1 MWSDQ
6 ETTRDCLGFET
17 YVESLA
23 SVCLAEDIAP
33 LTLGVFGSWGSGKT
47 SLMKML
53 QGRVGSERKVKSVWA
68 NAWRYEGK
76 EEMQSAL
83 VHAILS
89 SVTKDKTLTKELKE
103 LLGRIKRGTSVLKL
117 GKFIGKSLLTM
128 NPDIGGLIDCFE
140 EESEK
145 LAETMAQFER
155 DFELLL
161 KETDFQRIVVFI
173 DDLDRCQSE
182 KVVETFETIKLFLDI
197 PQCTF
202 VIGADPG
209 KIEHAIKD
217 HYRLEFGSFESSSG
231 DRGFADDYIEKIVQI
246 PFRIPEQTLP
256 NIACYVGML
265 VLHKELTAEAWE
277 ALIESRK
284 SIIADANGVHAGL
297 SVWIRGQAG
306 EAFRR
311 GANHAQAA
319 LQRTQPFVSI
329 LAHGL
334 RGNPRQIKRF
344 LNILELRQLLAES
357 NELDVDEGVLVKT
370 LVLEY
375 TWGSFFAELA
385 KNCNADDGRSEL
397 LSECHRFRE
406 KKFDVS
412 DSPTLEKAVELPG
425 LQQFL
430 AQKPLLED
438 VDLRPYL
445 FLAQTALQLP
455 VPALG
460 PPEETAQTLVES
472 IMQDDRIPSRAA
484 ARETARLEPVIAVA
498 VARSLA
504 AKLHTHTSPIVQVN
518 VVNAFRVIGHRHP
531 AILPD
536 AVNSLRDMVSA
547 KNEALAVVVSPLLE
561 LAEQKQIDVRELRK
575 RFSQSSPVAVA
586 LEGRKKRS
594 SRAKPR
600 VSS

>member
-1 MWSDQ
+1 MHAI
-6 ETTRDCLGFET
+6 
-17 YVESLA
+17 LA
-23 SVCLAEDIAP
+23 SVTE
-33 LTLGVFGSWGSGKT
+33 
-47 SLMKML
+47 
-53 QGRVGSERKVKSVWA
+53 
-68 NAWRYEGK
+68 
-76 EEMQSAL
+76 
-83 VHAILS
+83 
-89 SVTKDKTLTKELKE
+89 DKTLTDEVKD
-103 LLGRIKRGTSVLKL
+103 LLRRIKRGTSVLKL
-117 GKFIGKSLLTM
+117 GKFIGKTLLTM
-128 NPDIGGLIDCFE
+128 TPDVGALIDCFE

-161 KETDFQRIVVFI
+161 KGTDLERIVIFI

-209 KIEHAIKD
+209 KIEHAIRD
-217 HYRLEFGSFESSSG
+217 HYKLEIGTFEPTSG

-246 PFRIPEQTLP
+246 PFRIPEQTLL

-265 VLHKELTAEAWE
+265 VLQKELTAEAWE
-277 ALIESRK
+277 ALLDSRK
-284 SIIADANGVHAGL
+284 VIMAHADGVHAGL
-297 SVWIRGQAG
+297 SVWIREQAK

-311 GANHAQAA
+311 GASHAQAA

-344 LNILELRQLLAES
+344 LNILELRQLLAAS
-357 NELDVDEGVLVKT
+357 NDLDVDEGLLVKT

-375 TWGSFFAELA
+375 TWGSFFAEVA
-385 KNCNADDGRSEL
+385 VNYDADGGRSEL
-397 LSECHRFRE
+397 LAECRRFRE
-406 KKFDVS
+406 KEFDVS
-412 DSPTLEKAVELPG
+412 DSPTLAKAVELPG

-455 VPALG
+455 GPALG
-460 PPEETAQTLVES
+460 PPDETAQTLVEA
-472 IMQDDRIPSRAA
+472 IMQADRIPSRAA
-484 ARETARLEPVIAVA
+484 ARETARLEPAIAVP
-498 VARSLA
+498 VGRSLA

-518 VVNAFRVIGHRHP
+518 VVNAFRVIGQQHP

-536 AVNSLRDMVSA
+536 AVTSLRDLVA
-547 KNEALAVVVSPLLE
+547 VKNEALAVMVNPLLD
-561 LAEQKQIDVRELRK
+561 LAEQKQIDVRELRE
-575 RFSQSSPVAVA
+575 RFSQSSPVAAA
-586 LEGRKKRS
+586 LEGRKKS
-594 SRAKPR
+594 SPRAKPR
-600 VSS
+600 ESR

>member
-23 SVCLAEDIAP
+23 SVCLAPDIAP

-47 SLMKML
+47 SLMRML
-53 QGRVGSERKVKSVWA
+53 QGRIKHEQKVKTVWA

-83 VHAILS
+83 VHAILTV
-89 SVTKDKTLTKELKE
+89 VTEDKTLSDEVKDLVR
-103 LLGRIKRGTSVLKL
+103 RIKRGTSILKL
-117 GKFIGKSLLTM
+117 GKFIGKTLMTM
-128 NPDIGGLIDCFE
+128 TPDVGALIDCFE

-145 LAETMAQFER
+145 LAETMAQFEL
-155 DFELLL
+155 DFERLL
-161 KETDFQRIVVFI
+161 KETNLERIVIFI

-197 PQCTF
+197 PECTF
-202 VIGADPG
+202 VIGADSG
-209 KIEHAIKD
+209 KMEHAIRD
-217 HYRLEFGSFESSSG
+217 HYKLEFSNFKPTSG
-231 DRGFADDYIEKIVQI
+231 DRGFADDYIEKIIQI

-265 VLHKELTAEAWE
+265 VLHKELTGEAWE
-277 ALIESRK
+277 SLIASRN
-284 SIIADANGVHAGL
+284 SIMAHTDGVHVGL
-297 SVWIRGQAG
+297 SVWIREQAA
-306 EAFRR
+306 EAFCRE
-311 GANHAQAA
+311 ANEAQAA

-344 LNILELRQLLAES
+344 LNILELRQLLASS
-357 NELDVDEGVLVKT
+357 NKLKVDEGVLVKT

-375 TWGSFFAELA
+375 TWSSFFADVA
-385 KNCNADDGRSEL
+385 ANCDADNGHSEL
-397 LSECHRFRE
+397 LKECRRFRE
-406 KKFDVS
+406 KEFDVS
-412 DSPTLEKAVELPG
+412 DSPSLERAVKLPS

-430 AQKPLLED
+430 AQKPMLED

-455 VPALG
+455 GQGLG
-460 PPEETAQTLVES
+460 PPDETAQVLVEA
-472 IMQDDRIPSRAA
+472 ITETDRIRSRAA
-484 ARETARLEPVIAVA
+484 AREVSRSEPVIAAA

-504 AKLHTHTSPIVQVN
+504 AKLHTETSPVVQVN
-518 VVNAFRVIGHRHP
+518 VVNAFRVISDRHP
-531 AILPD
+531 VILSD
-536 AVNSLRDMVSA
+536 VINSLRDLDVG
-547 KNEALAVVVSPLLE
+547 KNEALAVVVNPLLE
-561 LAEQKQIDVRELRK
+561 LAEQQKFDVKGLREK
-575 RFSQSSPVAVA
+575 FTQSSSVAAA
-586 LEGRKKRS
+586 LSGHKESLSHVKDRGS
-594 SRAKPR
+594 S
-600 VSS
+600 

>member
-6 ETTRDCLGFET
+6 ETTSDCLGFEM

-23 SVCLAEDIAP
+23 SVCLAQDIAP

-53 QGRVGSERKVKSVWA
+53 QKRIKQEQEVKTVWA

-83 VHAILS
+83 VHAILAA
-89 SVTKDKTLTKELKE
+89 VTEDKTLSSEVKD

-128 NPDIGGLIDCFE
+128 TPDVNALIDCFE
-140 EESEK
+140 QESEK

-161 KETDFQRIVVFI
+161 IKTDLKRIVVFI

-197 PQCTF
+197 PECTF

-217 HYRLEFGSFESSSG
+217 HYKLEHATFEPTSG

-265 VLHKELTAEAWE
+265 VLHKELTVEAWKK
-277 ALIESRK
+277 LIESRK
-284 SIIADANGVHAGL
+284 SIMAHADGVHAGL
-297 SVWIRGQAG
+297 SVWIRGQP
-306 EAFRR
+306 EDAFQR
-311 GANHAQAA
+311 GGSDAQAA

-344 LNILELRQLLAES
+344 LNILELRQLLAAS
-357 NELDVDEGVLVKT
+357 NELDVDEGVLVKI

-375 TWGSFFAELA
+375 TWRLFFAEVA
-385 KNCNADDGRSEL
+385 ANCDSVDGQSEL
-397 LSECHRFRE
+397 LKECQRFRE
-406 KKFDVS
+406 KEFDVS
-412 DSPTLEKAVELPG
+412 DSPSLAKAVELSG
-425 LQQFL
+425 LQEFL
-430 AQKPLLED
+430 AQKPFLED

-445 FLAQTALQLP
+445 YLAQTALQLP
-455 VPALG
+455 VPALS
-460 PPEETAQTLVES
+460 PPDETAQALVEV
-472 IMQDDRIPSRAA
+472 IAQVDRIRSKAA
-484 ARETARLEPVIAVA
+484 AREASRSESVIASA
-498 VARSLA
+498 VGRSLA
-504 AKLHTHTSPIVQVN
+504 SKLHTETSPAVQVN
-518 VVNAFRVIGHRHP
+518 VVNAFRVIGDRHP
-531 AILPD
+531 AILSD
-536 AVNSLRDMVSA
+536 AVNSLGDLDA
-547 KNEALAVVVSPLLE
+547 GKNKALALVVNPLLD
-561 LAEQKQIDVRELRK
+561 LAEQKQIDVRELRE
-575 RFSQSSPVAVA
+575 RFTQSSPIAAA
-586 LEGRKKRS
+586 LEGRRGRS
-594 SRAKPR
+594 SNTKPR
-600 VSS
+600 GSN

>member
-23 SVCLAEDIAP
+23 NVCLAEDIAP

-53 QGRVGSERKVKSVWA
+53 QERVTQEQRVKSVWA

-83 VHAILS
+83 VHAILT
-89 SVTKDKTLTKELKE
+89 SVTEDRTLSDEVKD

-117 GKFIGKSLLTM
+117 GKFIGKTLLTM
-128 NPDIGGLIDCFE
+128 TPDVGALIDCFE

-161 KETDFQRIVVFI
+161 KETNLDRIVVFI

-209 KIEHAIKD
+209 KIEHAIRD
-217 HYRLEFGSFESSSG
+217 HYKLEFGSFEPTSG

-265 VLHKELTAEAWE
+265 VLHKELTVEAWE
-277 ALIESRK
+277 ALIASRK
-284 SIIADANGVHAGL
+284 SIVAHADGVHAAL
-297 SVWIRGQAG
+297 SVWIRDQAA
-306 EAFRR
+306 EAFHR
-311 GANHAQAA
+311 GTNDAQAA

-344 LNILELRQLLAES
+344 LNILELRQLLAAS
-357 NELDVDEGVLVKT
+357 NELEVDEGVLVKT

-375 TWGSFFAELA
+375 TWGSFFAEVA
-385 KNCNADDGRSEL
+385 ANCDADDGQSEL
-397 LSECHRFRE
+397 LKECRRYRRKE
-406 KKFDVS
+406 FDVS
-412 DSPTLEKAVELPG
+412 DSPSLAKAVELPG
-425 LQQFL
+425 LQAFL

-455 VPALG
+455 GPALG
-460 PPEETAQTLVES
+460 PPDETAQALVEA
-472 IMQDDRIPSRAA
+472 IMQVDRIPSRAA
-484 ARETARLEPVIAVA
+484 AREAARSEPVIAEA
-498 VARSLA
+498 VGRSLA
-504 AKLHTHTSPIVQVN
+504 AKLHTDTSPIVQVN
-518 VVNAFRVIGHRHP
+518 AVNAFRVIGDPYP

-536 AVNSLRDMVSA
+536 ALSSLRDLA
-547 KNEALAVVVSPLLE
+547 ANKNKALAVVVIPLLD
-561 LAEQKQIDVRELRK
+561 LAEQKQIDVGKLREK
-575 RFSQSSPVAVA
+575 FTQSSPVAAA
-586 LEGRKKRS
+586 LEGRKGRS

-600 VSS
+600 RSS